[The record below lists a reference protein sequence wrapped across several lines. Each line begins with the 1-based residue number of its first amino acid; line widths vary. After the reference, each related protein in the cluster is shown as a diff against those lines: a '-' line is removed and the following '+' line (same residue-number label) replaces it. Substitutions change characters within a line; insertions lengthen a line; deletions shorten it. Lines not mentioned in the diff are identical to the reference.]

1 MHANPNRHAMLFV
14 VLLALASCLAAG
26 CKHNPSAD
34 TDDRSEPVETSAMG
48 GEEMS
53 DASEKPR
60 MLERADQIEA
70 NLGKRVEV
78 TGKAENAKLSALVM
92 ASDFSLY
99 CLDISGWEEDVRGKK
114 VTVTGKLERTDQFQA
129 RVDENGAIS
138 QGTEGS
144 DLVLRGC
151 RRVE

>member
-1 MHANPNRHAMLFV
+1 
-14 VLLALASCLAAG
+14 
-26 CKHNPSAD
+26 
-34 TDDRSEPVETSAMG
+34 
-48 GEEMS
+48 MS

-60 MLERADQIEA
+60 KLERADQIEA